1 MKRCFQFWD
10 RPISDRT
17 WTFPMNLSIS
27 FRISRDIP
35 KFGQCHLFC
44 WCILGQKTI
53 SSRFLHQWSCNNLYR
68 WVFSPC
74 LIGDENS
81 QHETP
86 RSKAET
92 ILKVNAWLSDV
103 MLCKPRISWHV
114 FKERVTSWRQR
125 LENYLGR
132 ATLFGF
138 LLAPANRPNSIWT
151 HIRLEVWSVL

>member
-1 MKRCFQFWD
+1 VF
-10 RPISDRT
+10 PILRQT
-17 WTFPMNLSIS
+17 YFRQNLNFPYELVY
-27 FRISRDIP
+27 FVQDIP
-35 KFGQCHLFC
+35 WYSEVWTMPLVLLMHFGAE
-44 WCILGQKTI
+44 TI

-68 WVFSPC
+68 WFFSPC

-81 QHETP
+81 RHETP

-103 MLCKPRISWHV
+103 MLCKSRISWHV